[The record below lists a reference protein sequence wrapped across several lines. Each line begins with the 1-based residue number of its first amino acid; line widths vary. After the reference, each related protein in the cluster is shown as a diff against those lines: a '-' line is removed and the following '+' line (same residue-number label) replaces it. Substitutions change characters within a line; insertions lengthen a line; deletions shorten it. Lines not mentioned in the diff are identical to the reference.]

1 MRQNF
6 YFWLFFGTTVAV
18 IVAVWAVV
26 FSKTIRYS
34 LAGDGKTKMQTV
46 SDGFKEIEL
55 KLKSFQS
62 INRGLFNAKSE
73 ELKEKALQ
81 EAALKRMKERLE
93 DVNWVRTTN

>member
-1 MRQNF
+1 MIKNI
-6 YFWLFFGTTVAV
+6 YMWLFFGTTVAV
-18 IVAVWAVV
+18 IVTVWVVV

-62 INRGLFNAKSE
+62 INKGLFDAKSE
-73 ELKEKALQ
+73 ELEEKALQ
-81 EAALKRMKERLE
+81 EAALKRMRERLE
-93 DVNWVRTTN
+93 SATSTN